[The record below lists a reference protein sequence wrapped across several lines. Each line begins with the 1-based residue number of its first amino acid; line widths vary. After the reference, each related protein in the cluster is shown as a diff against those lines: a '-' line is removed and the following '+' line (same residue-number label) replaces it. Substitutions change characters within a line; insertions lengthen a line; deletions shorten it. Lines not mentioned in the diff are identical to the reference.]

1 MKMRGFVMLG
11 LALLLAGVA
20 VFLARNWVQG
30 QVQPVASVED
40 KQKLETTQVVVASTQ
55 LHFGN
60 KVRREHLRVV
70 DWPTDAVPEGSFK
83 TVEAIIGKDGVD
95 PVTKKKRVTKDR
107 VVLRTIEINEPILK
121 NKITGFGGRASLSTL
136 IAPGMRATTIRV
148 NDITGVA
155 GFVLPGD
162 RVDILLTRK
171 LKTGGSTG
179 LQTDVF
185 LQNMKVLAI
194 AQDANEDRSKP
205 AVVKAVTFEVTP
217 TQAQKLTLAQK
228 LGSLSLSL
236 RHINTVNAI
245 APVSIKARD
254 LRVGE
259 ANLAPKPKG
268 GKGGQTA
275 QGPVSVVMAPAAAP
289 VAQPVAVQTTTTQTS
304 SKVVTKTVAK
314 SKMKN
319 TSTIKIVRGLTAKEY
334 EVEPGKATFSAPA
347 YSKPLNLLPSA
358 LAPAGGVVAPS
369 LLSPSPLSPAAPTM
383 LVPKMTAPSM
393 TAPAATPAAPEV
405 KPAEPSDGRTALES
419 ESGVLSNEPISLLK
433 SGGAN
438 DDG

>member
-11 LALLLAGVA
+11 LALLLAGVS
-20 VFLARNWVQG
+20 VFLARNWVQS
-30 QVQPVASVED
+30 QVQPVASIED
-40 KQKLETTQVVVASTQ
+40 SQKLETTQVVVASTQ

-70 DWPTDAVPEGSFK
+70 DWPTGAVPEGSFK
-83 TVEAIIGKDGVD
+83 TVEAILGKDEVD
-95 PVTKKKRVTKDR
+95 PVTKKKKVIEDR
-107 VVLRTIEINEPILK
+107 VVLRTIEINEPVLK
-121 NKITGFGGRASLSTL
+121 NKITGFGGRASLSTM
-136 IAPGMRATTIRV
+136 ISPGMRASTIRV

-171 LKTGGSTG
+171 LDAG

-236 RHINTVNAI
+236 RHVNTVNALS
-245 APVSIKARD
+245 PVSIKARD

-259 ANLAPKPKG
+259 ANLAPDPKVA
-268 GKGGQTA
+268 KG
-275 QGPVSVVMAPAAAP
+275 SKMAPTTIMVTPPPP
-289 VAQPVAVQTTTTQTS
+289 VEQPVTVQATAVQS
-304 SKVVTKTVAK
+304 SKKVVTKTVAK
-314 SKMKN
+314 STKKN
-319 TSTIKIVRGLTAKEY
+319 TSTIKIVRGLSAKEY
-334 EVEPGKATFSAPA
+334 EVEPEKATFSAPA

-358 LAPAGGVVAPS
+358 LAPAGGVAPLLPPS
-369 LLSPSPLSPAAPTM
+369 MLSPSPLSPAAPTM
-383 LVPKMTAPSM
+383 LAPSM
-393 TAPAATPAAPEV
+393 TAPSMSAPDATPTE
-405 KPAEPSDGRTALES
+405 SDDGRTALEG
-419 ESGVLSNEPISLLK
+419 ESGVVSTTEPISLLK
-433 SGGAN
+433 SGSESRSG